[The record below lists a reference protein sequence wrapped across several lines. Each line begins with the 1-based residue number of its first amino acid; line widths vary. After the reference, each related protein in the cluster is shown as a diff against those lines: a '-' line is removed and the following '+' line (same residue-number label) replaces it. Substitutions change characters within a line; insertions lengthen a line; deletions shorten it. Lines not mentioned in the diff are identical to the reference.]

1 MSTIIRRALF
11 LDVSPLL
18 TLGMSRQLTLEDMPK
33 LPPEME
39 PAHQY
44 EMLEAAWA
52 KQANAKPNLFA
63 GLKAVYGGSI
73 ARAGLYQLIV
83 VFTSAALP
91 LFTFFLVVFVE
102 QQSLPVGSSG
112 ASFEVDRQTAGICAI
127 AMIATTI
134 LNVAARTRVSVNM
147 GLLKLRIVNA
157 INQSVFSKALRVSL
171 EQREA
176 FSVGSIV
183 SYMQT
188 DMEIVAN
195 AIDQQGDTGLH
206 DLWSAALELAFVV
219 VQLNYFMPGGF
230 AFLALGSLL
239 LV

>member
-44 EMLEAAWA
+44 EMLEAAWE

-127 AMIATTI
+127 AMIATSI
-134 LNVAARTRVSVNM
+134 LNVAARTRVRS
-147 GLLKLRIVNA
+147 
-157 INQSVFSKALRVSL
+157 
-171 EQREA
+171 
-176 FSVGSIV
+176 
-183 SYMQT
+183 
-188 DMEIVAN
+188 
-195 AIDQQGDTGLH
+195 
-206 DLWSAALELAFVV
+206 
-219 VQLNYFMPGGF
+219 
-230 AFLALGSLL
+230 
-239 LV
+239 